1 MRSLSTRAAGLLIL
15 ALGIWGGLVPFVGH
29 YFHFSL
35 GPDQAWHWNR
45 DRLFLDVLPGV
56 AAALGGLM
64 LIGSG
69 PRRSARLG
77 ALLALVAGIWFAV
90 GPDVSHLWN
99 AAGAQGHTHGARLVS
114 VLELV
119 TYHTGLGALIA
130 ALGGYALPRFIAPVV
145 ADEAAEAGAGT
156 AAGRR
161 TGPMAAEREP
171 AGDEA
176 VAAAEPTGRAE
187 RERLEDE
194 PVRKREWEDRPAA
207 LGATGA
213 SGAGRGAL
221 DTGRLQPRG
230 EAEDATLV
238 REPAELAGYAGDEP
252 AGAPAA
258 AEPADTEP
266 AATAEPAVAVP
277 ARAAAPATA
286 EPVTAAE
293 PVASQP
299 TAEPAAGEPGAT
311 PRTRVGHRRSGG
323 LLSRLTG
330 R

>member
-56 AAALGGLM
+56 AAVLGGLM

-77 ALLALVAGIWFAV
+77 ALLALVAGIWFAI

-99 AAGAQGHTHGARLVS
+99 VAGAQGHTHGTRLVR
-114 VLELV
+114 VLELI

-145 ADEAAEAGAGT
+145 ADET
-156 AAGRR
+156 
-161 TGPMAAEREP
+161 
-171 AGDEA
+171 
-176 VAAAEPTGRAE
+176 AAAEPVGLRE

-194 PVRKREWEDRPAA
+194 PAREREWDDRPAA
-207 LGATGA
+207 LGTAGV
-213 SGAGRGAL
+213 SGGGHAGQELSG
-221 DTGRLQPRG
+221 LQSG
-230 EAEDATLV
+230 SEAEAATRV
-238 REPAELAGYAGDEP
+238 HEP
-252 AGAPAA
+252 AGPVGYAA
-258 AEPADTEP
+258 GESAGATT
-266 AATAEPAVAVP
+266 AAQPAV
-277 ARAAAPATA
+277 
-286 EPVTAAE
+286 AE
-293 PVASQP
+293 PVASP
-299 TAEPAAGEPGAT
+299 EPAAPEPVASAESAAPPASAERAAPTEPVASEPIGGPPTGEPAVGGPAAGG
-311 PRTRVGHRRSGG
+311 PRPAPVTRRRRSGG
-323 LLSRLTG
+323 LVSRLFG

>member
-1 MRSLSTRAAGLLIL
+1 MRSLSTRAAGMLIL

-56 AAALGGLM
+56 AAILGGLM

-77 ALLALVAGIWFAV
+77 ALLALVAGIWFAI

-99 AAGAQGHTHGARLVS
+99 AAGAEGHTHGTRLVR

-119 TYHTGLGALIA
+119 AYHTGLGAIIA

-145 ADEAAEAGAGT
+145 AGEAAEMGART

-161 TGPMAAEREP
+161 TGSVAAERET
-171 AGDEA
+171 AGGE
-176 VAAAEPTGRAE
+176 VPAAAAPTRPAS
-187 RERLEDE
+187 RRRLEDE
-194 PVRKREWEDRPAA
+194 PVRERGWEDHSAA
-207 LGATGA
+207 PGAAGA
-213 SGAGRGAL
+213 SVAGPG
-221 DTGRLQPRG
+221 GREPGRRLPGG
-230 EAEDATLV
+230 EAGQDTLV
-238 REPAELAGYAGDEP
+238 PEPGGPAGYAGDKP

-258 AEPADTEP
+258 VEPATGPAAAAPDPATAERATAAEPIVSQPTTGP
-266 AATAEPAVAVP
+266 AATGPG
-277 ARAAAPATA
+277 AAPATPPA
-286 EPVTAAE
+286 E
-293 PVASQP
+293 
-299 TAEPAAGEPGAT
+299 
-311 PRTRVGHRRSGG
+311 RKRSGG